1 MKIARN
7 DIIHWAPRVVGI
19 GLAVFLA
26 LFAADVFI
34 EDRGILGTIVALMMH
49 LVPSI
54 VVVALV
60 FVGWKHE
67 GIAAAGFLALAVLYA
82 ATMRERLAWIALV
95 STPLAIV
102 SALFFYSW
110 WTKTRPPMRGTRS
123 AV

>member
-1 MKIARN
+1 MKISRN
-7 DIIHWAPRVVGI
+7 DVIHWAPRIVGI

-26 LFAADVFI
+26 IFAADVFI

-54 VVVALV
+54 VVLALV

-67 GIAAAGFLALAVLYA
+67 CIAAAGFVALAILYA

-95 STPLAIV
+95 SAPLGIV

-110 WTKTRPPMRGTRS
+110 WIKTRTPMSGTRS
-123 AV
+123 AA

>member
-1 MKIARN
+1 MKLTRN
-7 DIIHWAPRVVGI
+7 DVILWAPRVVGI

-26 LFAADVFI
+26 LFAADIFM
-34 EDRGILGTIVALMMH
+34 EDRGILGTLVAIMMH

-54 VVVALV
+54 VVLALV

-67 GIAAAGFLALAVLYA
+67 GLAAVGFVALAILYA

-110 WTKTRPPMRGTRS
+110 WVRTRRPMSGTRS
-123 AV
+123 AA

>member
-1 MKIARN
+1 MKLTRN
-7 DIIHWAPRVVGI
+7 DVILWAPRVVGI

-26 LFAADVFI
+26 LFAADIFM
-34 EDRGILGTIVALMMH
+34 EDRGILGTLVAIMMH

-54 VVVALV
+54 VVLALV

-67 GIAAAGFLALAVLYA
+67 GLAAVGFVALAILYA

-95 STPLAIV
+95 STPLEIV

-110 WTKTRPPMRGTRS
+110 WVRTRRPMSGARS
-123 AV
+123 AA

>member
-1 MKIARN
+1 MRIGRS
-7 DIIHWAPRVVGI
+7 DLIRWAPRVVGI

-34 EDRGILGTIVALMMH
+34 ENRGILGTIVALMMH

-54 VVVALV
+54 VVLALV

-67 GIAAAGFLALAVLYA
+67 GFAAAGFVALAVLYA

-110 WTKTRPPMRGTRS
+110 WSKNHTPMRGTRS
-123 AV
+123 AA